1 MEEKR
6 GREFGFG
13 TLLGDSG
20 EKFVEKS
27 LKNQVLEM
35 GWSHA
40 CPIIDEVAKEHGSE
54 WTLKRYAEC
63 NFVFGLVTE
72 AARDINPDLYKLLTT
87 PVPRLENELP
97 WRRFKPNLIPKSFYK
112 EMSPL
117 STPWG
122 YAIPR
127 VIIEEMGRGKN
138 NSDRT
143 PKRILKALSL
153 IDKAVKSSETP
164 IELLVNLSESV
175 SRFDADPKVVL
186 SHTLAAG
193 VLQEGGCMTV
203 FNEIKQRINK
213 HAPILRKAYNEMSAE
228 EKLKGGILV
237 FNF

>member
-1 MEEKR
+1 MEEKKA

-13 TLLGDSG
+13 TFLGDSG
-20 EKFVEKS
+20 ESFVDKPIQ
-27 LKNQVLEM
+27 NQVLEM

-40 CPIIDEVAKEHGSE
+40 CPVVEEVAKEYGPE

-63 NFVFGLVTE
+63 NFAFGLVAE
-72 AARDINPDLYKLLTT
+72 AARDLNPELYKLLTT
-87 PVPRLENELP
+87 PVSRLNNELP
-97 WRRFKPNLIPKSFYK
+97 RGRFKPNLIPESFYK

-138 NSDRT
+138 NLDRT

-153 IDKAVKSSETP
+153 IDMAVKSSKTP
-164 IELLVNLSESV
+164 IELLVKLSESV
-175 SRFDADPKVVL
+175 SRFDADPKAIL

-193 VLQEGGCMTV
+193 ILNEEGCKSI
-203 FNEIKQRINK
+203 FDEIKKRIDK
-213 HAPILRKAYNEMSAE
+213 SAPVLKRIYDIMSPE
-228 EKLKGGILV
+228 ERTEEGII
-237 FNF
+237 NF